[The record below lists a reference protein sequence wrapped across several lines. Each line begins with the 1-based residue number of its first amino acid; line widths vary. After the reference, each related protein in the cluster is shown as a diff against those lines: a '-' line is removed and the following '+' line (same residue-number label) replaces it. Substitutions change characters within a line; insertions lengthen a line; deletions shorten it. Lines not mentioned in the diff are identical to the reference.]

1 MRAMNTEFLICNTA
15 DDVTRQASEL
25 IQKLCFS
32 AIVAHGSASL
42 AVSGG
47 STPQALFKLWQ
58 AETFPGLESVRVFMS
73 DERLVA
79 MSNADSN
86 AGTMLRLWP
95 DVGNATLHV
104 PNVDLPETEVA
115 VKYQQ
120 SLVDTLGE
128 QPAFDCVMLGL
139 GEDGHT
145 ASLFPGKASLSDNNL
160 VCVAD
165 HGALPPP
172 VKRLTLTYRCI
183 NMAENVV
190 VIATGIKKRK
200 WIEALRSGDV
210 NPISFPLSGVRPTG
224 KLWFVLDR
232 AAWPE
237 A

>member
-1 MRAMNTEFLICNTA
+1 MRAMNTEFVICETI
-15 DDVTRQASEL
+15 DDVTLKASEL
-25 IQKLCFS
+25 IQKLCSS

-58 AETFPGLESVRVFMS
+58 AETFPELESVSVFMS
-73 DERLVA
+73 DERLVP
-79 MSNADSN
+79 MNSADSN
-86 AGTMLRLWP
+86 SGTMLRLWP
-95 DVGNATLHV
+95 DVGNAELRL
-104 PNVDLPETEVA
+104 PNVDLPETEA
-115 VKYQQ
+115 ASNYQQ
-120 SLVDTLGE
+120 LLVDTLGE
-128 QPAFDCVMLGL
+128 QPVFDCVMLGL

-145 ASLFPGKASLSDNNL
+145 ASLFPGKASLSDENL
-160 VCVAD
+160 ICVAD

-190 VIATGIKKRK
+190 VIATGLKKRQ
-200 WIEALRSGDV
+200 WIEAVLNGVVD
-210 NPISFPLSGVRPTG
+210 IESFPLSGVHPNGT
-224 KLWFVLDR
+224 LWFVLDR